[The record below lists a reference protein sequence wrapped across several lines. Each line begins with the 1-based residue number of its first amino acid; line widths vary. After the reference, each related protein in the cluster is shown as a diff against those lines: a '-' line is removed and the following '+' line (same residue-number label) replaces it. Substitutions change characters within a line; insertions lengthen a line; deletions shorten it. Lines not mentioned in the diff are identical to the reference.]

1 MWADDATVTCHVL
14 VQGRVAQYRYDVQRF
29 DPSADGEFYK
39 VVLTSL
45 EHCRRDIYL
54 TVFWDAVRKTY
65 EDGRL
70 AEAITLNIDD
80 ALRHFRGRLAA
91 A

>member
-1 MWADDATVTCHVL
+1 MWLDDAKVTCHGL
-14 VQGRVAQYRYDVQRF
+14 VRDGVAQYRYDVQSF

-39 VVLTSL
+39 VVLTSP
-45 EHCRRDIYL
+45 ERGRRDIYL

-70 AEAITLNIDD
+70 AEAITLNVDD
-80 ALRHFRGRLAA
+80 ALRHLRGRPAA